1 MSLLENPYWLYPVA
15 SAITPVVV
23 QSTGLQT
30 MSGAASNLTFTLSN
44 VTAGNSLIIVV
55 GSYTSGATAP
65 ITYPAG
71 WSQFSAFTS
80 DGTHQ
85 QSCIYTIKNEVAGQ
99 NSATLSGNGYFAGAM
114 LEVAHITGL
123 STSGSAV
130 AAAAA
135 TSISVSTAA
144 STVGQ
149 NSLIICGLGYS
160 DNTTGTLSATAPA
173 GLVLD
178 YSETDAS
185 SIEPSISGH
194 LIQTSAG
201 VETLT
206 WSSLTDNTNGV
217 VAIIAAFTA
226 G

>member
-1 MSLLENPYWLYPVA
+1 MLLADPYYRYSGV
-15 SAITPVVV
+15 TPVIV
-23 QSTGLQT
+23 QSTAMLT
-30 MSGAASNLTFTLSN
+30 DSGSSSNLTFTLTN
-44 VTAGNSLIIVV
+44 VTAGNSLIIVA
-55 GSYTSGATAP
+55 GSYTSSATAP
-65 ITYPAG
+65 IGYPSG

-85 QSCIYTIKNEVAGQ
+85 QSCIYLLGGAVAGS
-99 NSATLSGNGYFAGAM
+99 NSATISGNGYFAGVM
-114 LEVAHITGL
+114 MEVAHITAL
-123 STSGSAV
+123 STSGSSV

-160 DNTTGTLSATAPA
+160 DNTSGTISAVSPP
-173 GLVLD
+173 GLILD
-178 YSETDAS
+178 YSSTNAS
-185 SIEPSISGH
+185 SVEPSISGH
-194 LIQTSAG
+194 LIQPSSG
-201 VETLT
+201 IETLT